1 MRCRAGLCGRIRSR
15 WRRTGAEPAGTA
27 PSRPPLTRRMR
38 AAWRARLQTG
48 LDSLAE
54 TAVLSTSRDICSRSL
69 SPNPGG
75 QPSRG
80 DRPEPARG
88 ATALSADGRMA
99 EPFESGPA
107 PIGPAMIPREQTPKP
122 GNLFRSNA

>member
-15 WRRTGAEPAGTA
+15 WRRTGAEPAGAA

-38 AAWRARLQTG
+38 AAWRDRLQTE

-54 TAVLSTSRDICSRSL
+54 TAFLSMSRDICSRRL

-75 QPSRG
+75 QPS
-80 DRPEPARG
+80 RG

-107 PIGPAMIPREQTPKP
+107 PVGPAMIPREQTPKP